1 MLRKKAV
8 SQPRNEALN
17 ISSENLQNVRSSLED
32 ILADENNK
40 KKAIKYVIQIG
51 KNKKIPSSYDN
62 DQRYEK
68 TDSPKRGKK
77 KLFKDFSSYKNS
89 PSHTYEDQKD
99 GSQSKKKKYIS
110 INDYTNSDYN
120 NNPKNKMEKFH
131 TQEDSPNEYELSS
144 YYEDEQGNNNRN
156 QEPKIMN
163 RINRVLKDRYE
174 KAKKKTP
181 LPERRNRN
189 IQAMPKIR
197 KPSHNPNYSFNY
209 GNNLNDTEN
218 DDIDELIKTI
228 EELQNQNNN
237 LKKEN

>member
-1 MLRKKAV
+1 MELYRKKINIKNKRPRDKYQKEEYSQGNNDQNTYLREMLRKKAV

-68 TDSPKRGKK
+68 TDSPKRDKK

-99 GSQSKKKKYIS
+99 GSQSKKK
-110 INDYTNSDYN
+110 
-120 NNPKNKMEKFH
+120 
-131 TQEDSPNEYELSS
+131 
-144 YYEDEQGNNNRN
+144 
-156 QEPKIMN
+156 
-163 RINRVLKDRYE
+163 
-174 KAKKKTP
+174 
-181 LPERRNRN
+181 N
-189 IQAMPKIR
+189 IYQ
-197 KPSHNPNYSFNY
+197 
-209 GNNLNDTEN
+209 
-218 DDIDELIKTI
+218 
-228 EELQNQNNN
+228 
-237 LKKEN
+237 